1 MLPLHMLFLKIVNLV
16 NIFLP
21 PSFLCLYS
29 KPQNLY
35 KIEFL
40 TNIIVDNVLD
50 HELSKYSLK
59 ALPTS

>member
-1 MLPLHMLFLKIVNLV
+1 MLFLKIVNLV

-21 PSFLCLYS
+21 PSFLYLYS

-50 HELSKYSLK
+50 QELSKYSLK